1 MLIKR
6 KTQSSDT
13 DDSSIVRTMKTLTLH
28 FPDMCCPVEFG
39 PVEHALA
46 ALSSDI
52 RAVPD
57 YSVRRV
63 KINVPDRSPL
73 EKNAILAAVSKTGQS
88 FDVAASS
95 GWSDDPSFDRVR
107 ITVPEMDCPVEAGEI
122 ERELKKAGITD
133 YQIDIMNRRILT
145 SPAAAS
151 GVMAAVRSAGYEGSI
166 DAADTAADNRV
177 RIAVPEM
184 DCPVEAG
191 EIERE
196 LKKAGIADYEI
207 DIMNRRILTS
217 GDTAHGVLAAV
228 KAAGYEGTL
237 EAEASASTAKGQT
250 LLSVPEMDCP
260 VAAGEIERELKKAGI
275 ADYEIDIMNRRIL
288 TSGDA
293 VHGVMA
299 AVKAAG
305 YEGTLEAEA
314 SASTA
319 KGQTL
324 LSVPEMDCPV
334 EAGEIEREFN
344 AAGIK
349 GYEINVMNRTIAV
362 PAAAAAAAQ
371 AAISAAG
378 YESTVMKA
386 REQETVFEDR
396 TPWKRYILALIIA
409 LGCEFFEVAADN
421 GYITLD
427 EFLVKGITLALAV
440 LAIFMVGL
448 TTFKKGIQSVM
459 KGTLNMNT
467 LMAVAVTGGVLIGA
481 WPEAAM
487 VLVLF
492 EISEAIEQLSMTR
505 ARRSIRDLMSVAP
518 EKALVAQGSGKYVEM
533 KVESV
538 GPGAQVR
545 IAPGDRV
552 PLDGKIVEGT
562 TTLDQSMVTGESMP
576 AEKGPG
582 ATVWAGTVNLTST
595 IEVTVT
601 AAASQSLTARIIEA
615 VENAQSSKSPVQ
627 RFVDKFAAVY
637 TPIVFVVAL
646 CVAIVPPLFLGD
658 WLGWLYKA
666 LCLLV
671 IACPCAL
678 VISTPVTIVSA
689 LATATRCGLLIKGGL
704 FLEEARKLT
713 NIGLDKTGTLTKGEP
728 EVAGITLLGGADRKQ
743 VLSLAASLGAMNKHP
758 LSAAIVREAK
768 KEHAEIQPVA
778 DFTALPGEGVTGR
791 IGTGRAS
798 LLNLAALDKRGLSSD
813 EVADAFNRASENGM
827 SSVALAD
834 TFGVLAVFVMAD
846 EIKADTRSGLAQLKA
861 EGITPWLL
869 TGDNERAAH
878 ALAGKLGL
886 ENVNA
891 DLLPEAKL
899 ARIRELQG
907 QGLTAMVGD
916 GINDAPALAQ
926 ADIGIAMGV
935 RGTDSAIEAADIAV
949 MDDRISSVATLVRL
963 SRMTHSVLVQNIA
976 FALGIKIIFTILAIS
991 GFATMWMAVFADTG
1005 TCLIVV
1011 ANGMRLMRVKP
1022 KLDRMAAEV
1031 DRAAGTAP
1039 QTHVQTAAA

>member
-88 FDVAASS
+88 FDIAASS
-95 GWSDDPSFDRVR
+95 GWSDDLSFDRVR

-133 YQIDIMNRRILT
+133 YQIDILNRRILT

-217 GDTAHGVLAAV
+217 GDAAHGVLAAV

-237 EAEASASTAKGQT
+237 EAG
-250 LLSVPEMDCP
+250 
-260 VAAGEIERELKKAGI
+260 
-275 ADYEIDIMNRRIL
+275 
-288 TSGDA
+288 
-293 VHGVMA
+293 
-299 AVKAAG
+299 
-305 YEGTLEAEA
+305 
-314 SASTA
+314 TA

-798 LLNLAALDKRGLSSD
+798 LLNLAALDKRRLSSD

>member
-88 FDVAASS
+88 FDIAASS
-95 GWSDDPSFDRVR
+95 GWSDDLSFDRVR

-145 SPAAAS
+145 SPATAS

-217 GDTAHGVLAAV
+217 GDAAHGVLAAV

-237 EAEASASTAKGQT
+237 EAEASASTAKG
-250 LLSVPEMDCP
+250 L
-260 VAAGEIERELKKAGI
+260 
-275 ADYEIDIMNRRIL
+275 
-288 TSGDA
+288 
-293 VHGVMA
+293 
-299 AVKAAG
+299 
-305 YEGTLEAEA
+305 
-314 SASTA
+314 
-319 KGQTL
+319 TL

>member
-196 LKKAGIADYEI
+196 
-207 DIMNRRILTS
+207 
-217 GDTAHGVLAAV
+217 
-228 KAAGYEGTL
+228 
-237 EAEASASTAKGQT
+237 
-250 LLSVPEMDCP
+250 
-260 VAAGEIERELKKAGI
+260 
-275 ADYEIDIMNRRIL
+275 
-288 TSGDA
+288 
-293 VHGVMA
+293 
-299 AVKAAG
+299 
-305 YEGTLEAEA
+305 
-314 SASTA
+314 
-319 KGQTL
+319 
-324 LSVPEMDCPV
+324 
-334 EAGEIEREFN
+334 FN

-409 LGCEFFEVAADN
+409 LGCEFFEVATDN

-440 LAIFMVGL
+440 LAIFMVGF

-646 CVAIVPPLFLGD
+646 CVAIVPPHFLGD

-743 VLSLAASLGAMNKHP
+743 ALSLAASLGAMNKHP

>member
-88 FDVAASS
+88 FDIAASS
-95 GWSDDPSFDRVR
+95 GWSDDLSFDRVR

-217 GDTAHGVLAAV
+217 GDAAHGVL
-228 KAAGYEGTL
+228 
-237 EAEASASTAKGQT
+237 
-250 LLSVPEMDCP
+250 
-260 VAAGEIERELKKAGI
+260 
-275 ADYEIDIMNRRIL
+275 
-288 TSGDA
+288 
-293 VHGVMA
+293 A

-448 TTFKKGIQSVM
+448 TTFK
-459 KGTLNMNT
+459 
-467 LMAVAVTGGVLIGA
+467 
-481 WPEAAM
+481 
-487 VLVLF
+487 
-492 EISEAIEQLSMTR
+492 
-505 ARRSIRDLMSVAP
+505 
-518 EKALVAQGSGKYVEM
+518 
-533 KVESV
+533 
-538 GPGAQVR
+538 
-545 IAPGDRV
+545 
-552 PLDGKIVEGT
+552 
-562 TTLDQSMVTGESMP
+562 
-576 AEKGPG
+576 
-582 ATVWAGTVNLTST
+582 
-595 IEVTVT
+595 
-601 AAASQSLTARIIEA
+601 
-615 VENAQSSKSPVQ
+615 
-627 RFVDKFAAVY
+627 
-637 TPIVFVVAL
+637 
-646 CVAIVPPLFLGD
+646 
-658 WLGWLYKA
+658 
-666 LCLLV
+666 
-671 IACPCAL
+671 
-678 VISTPVTIVSA
+678 
-689 LATATRCGLLIKGGL
+689 
-704 FLEEARKLT
+704 
-713 NIGLDKTGTLTKGEP
+713 
-728 EVAGITLLGGADRKQ
+728 
-743 VLSLAASLGAMNKHP
+743 
-758 LSAAIVREAK
+758 
-768 KEHAEIQPVA
+768 
-778 DFTALPGEGVTGR
+778 
-791 IGTGRAS
+791 RAS
-798 LLNLAALDKRGLSSD
+798 
-813 EVADAFNRASENGM
+813 
-827 SSVALAD
+827 
-834 TFGVLAVFVMAD
+834 
-846 EIKADTRSGLAQLKA
+846 
-861 EGITPWLL
+861 
-869 TGDNERAAH
+869 
-878 ALAGKLGL
+878 
-886 ENVNA
+886 
-891 DLLPEAKL
+891 
-899 ARIRELQG
+899 
-907 QGLTAMVGD
+907 
-916 GINDAPALAQ
+916 
-926 ADIGIAMGV
+926 
-935 RGTDSAIEAADIAV
+935 
-949 MDDRISSVATLVRL
+949 
-963 SRMTHSVLVQNIA
+963 
-976 FALGIKIIFTILAIS
+976 
-991 GFATMWMAVFADTG
+991 
-1005 TCLIVV
+1005 
-1011 ANGMRLMRVKP
+1011 RVS
-1022 KLDRMAAEV
+1022 
-1031 DRAAGTAP
+1031 
-1039 QTHVQTAAA
+1039 

>member
-217 GDTAHGVLAAV
+217 GDTAHGVL
-228 KAAGYEGTL
+228 
-237 EAEASASTAKGQT
+237 
-250 LLSVPEMDCP
+250 
-260 VAAGEIERELKKAGI
+260 
-275 ADYEIDIMNRRIL
+275 
-288 TSGDA
+288 
-293 VHGVMA
+293 A

-658 WLGWLYKA
+658 WLG
-666 LCLLV
+666 
-671 IACPCAL
+671 PCAL